1 VEAVFKSW
9 YTPRANVYREMNNI
23 PDSLGTAVTVQS
35 MVFGNF
41 GEDSGSGVAFTRNPS
56 TGERQFFGEVLFNAA
71 GEDVVAGIRTP
82 EPVEAM
88 RARLPEAYD
97 ELFRAQDL
105 LEKHYHDMQDIEFTV
120 QEGRF
125 YILQTRS
132 GKRTGRAS
140 VRIAVEMV
148 REGMIDE
155 KEALL
160 RVSPEHV
167 QSFLHPMVDPQ
178 AKREVIA
185 SGCRRVLAVRPASPC
200 SPPMRR

>member
-1 VEAVFKSW
+1 
-9 YTPRANVYREMNNI
+9 
-23 PDSLGTAVTVQS
+23 
-35 MVFGNF
+35 
-41 GEDSGSGVAFTRNPS
+41 
-56 TGERQFFGEVLFNAA
+56 
-71 GEDVVAGIRTP
+71 
-82 EPVEAM
+82 
-88 RARLPEAYD
+88 
-97 ELFRAQDL
+97 
-105 LEKHYHDMQDIEFTV
+105 MQDIEFTV

-167 QSFLHPMVDPQ
+167 QSFLHPMVDPG
-178 AKREVIA
+178 AA
-185 SGCRRVLAVRPASPC
+185 
-200 SPPMRR
+200 

>member
-1 VEAVFKSW
+1 
-9 YTPRANVYREMNNI
+9 
-23 PDSLGTAVTVQS
+23 
-35 MVFGNF
+35 
-41 GEDSGSGVAFTRNPS
+41 
-56 TGERQFFGEVLFNAA
+56 
-71 GEDVVAGIRTP
+71 
-82 EPVEAM
+82 M

-200 SPPMRR
+200 SPPTRRWKSRPTASGLSSFVARRRRKIFMACALPKAY

>member
-1 VEAVFKSW
+1 
-9 YTPRANVYREMNNI
+9 MNNI

-41 GEDSGSGVAFTRNPS
+41 GDDSGSGVAFTRNPS
-56 TGERQFFGEVLFNAA
+56 TGERAVFRRGAVQCRRRRCG
-71 GEDVVAGIRTP
+71 GGIRTP
-82 EPVEAM
+82 EPVLALKEQTA
-88 RARLPEAYD
+88 AAYD
-97 ELFRAQDL
+97 ELFRTQEL
-105 LEKHYHDMQDIEFTV
+105 LEQHYRDMQDIEFTV

-140 VRIAVEMV
+140 VRIAVDMV

-167 QSFLHPMVDPQ
+167 QSFLHPMVDPD
-178 AKREVIA
+178 AERKVIA
-185 SGCRRVLAVRPASPC
+185 SGSAGQPGRRHRGRRVF
-200 SPPMRR
+200 RRRGGGGRSRRGTRSS